1 MGRRG
6 DDPRRSPSRGCTTT
20 RASPELWRADRRRR
34 RDFRTLGA
42 EEPGDRAW
50 RKDVDLLFT
59 REDLRGTRLREQELV
74 VLAATSVVVQ
84 DDSVDVV
91 GAERDP
97 VTVPRSIP
105 ADLVLEGGGVKGV
118 ALAGAILTLD
128 QAGYAFRR
136 VAGTSAGAIAA
147 AIVTALDRAG
157 RPLIAARDY
166 LDTIDYSRFV
176 TKRGLRAA
184 LGVLGDV
191 EHLVFDLG
199 LHDGAYLVE
208 WLGGVLRDIGVT
220 SFGDLA
226 LDDPG
231 ADANLRP
238 EQRYSLV
245 VHTSDI
251 SRGKCVRLPWDYAE
265 YGLDPAR
272 QRIVD
277 AVRASMSIPF
287 VFQPVRAEVR
297 TPGSRSKRTATWVDG
312 ALLDNFPVEV
322 FDRTDGSP
330 ARWPTIGIKLSAST
344 AAAAQWR
351 DVDGPFDEALACFH
365 TLLENADRFYVTPE
379 RAART
384 IFVDSAGINAAD
396 FAIGA
401 AERALLFE
409 NGVAA
414 VRAWLADG
422 RRAVS
427 TP

>member
-1 MGRRG
+1 
-6 DDPRRSPSRGCTTT
+6 
-20 RASPELWRADRRRR
+20 
-34 RDFRTLGA
+34 
-42 EEPGDRAW
+42 
-50 RKDVDLLFT
+50 
-59 REDLRGTRLREQELV
+59 
-74 VLAATSVVVQ
+74 
-84 DDSVDVV
+84 
-91 GAERDP
+91 
-97 VTVPRSIP
+97 
-105 ADLVLEGGGVKGV
+105 
-118 ALAGAILTLD
+118 
-128 QAGYAFRR
+128 
-136 VAGTSAGAIAA
+136 
-147 AIVTALDRAG
+147 
-157 RPLIAARDY
+157 
-166 LDTIDYSRFV
+166 V

-287 VFQPVRAEVR
+287 VFQPVRVEVR

-330 ARWPTIGIKLSAST
+330 ARWPTIGIKLSASA

-379 RAART
+379 RAGRT

>member
-1 MGRRG
+1 
-6 DDPRRSPSRGCTTT
+6 
-20 RASPELWRADRRRR
+20 
-34 RDFRTLGA
+34 
-42 EEPGDRAW
+42 
-50 RKDVDLLFT
+50 
-59 REDLRGTRLREQELV
+59 
-74 VLAATSVVVQ
+74 
-84 DDSVDVV
+84 VDVV

-330 ARWPTIGIKLSAST
+330 ARWPTIGIKLSASA